1 MKYFYQIIISLL
13 IIVSAPDLKAKN
25 QIVADLSQDNV
36 EISTDF
42 LGAKILLFGAYDGK
56 KGDDII
62 IVVTG
67 PKGLVTVQKKE
78 KVFGVWV
85 NTQKINYINSP
96 KYLNILSNRDINDI
110 LNQRTRKIAEIGLNN
125 LNVRIQP
132 GKVVS
137 KEKEKIWRKA
147 LTRNMLKSKLWS
159 LNENSVYLNKNALFR
174 SYLTLPSNVP
184 TGIFNVKILH
194 YRNNKLISKETST
207 INVLK
212 SGISAEIYNIAQNYS
227 TLYGIFAVLLAVLIG
242 WITNLIF
249 RKI

>member
-159 LNENSVYLNKNALFR
+159 LNENSVYLNKNVLFR

-212 SGISAEIYNIAQNYS
+212 SGISAEIYNIAHNYS

>member
-42 LGAKILLFGAYDGK
+42 LGAKILLFGAYEGK

-159 LNENSVYLNKNALFR
+159 LNENSVYLNKNVLFR

>member
-78 KVFGVWV
+78 KVLGVWV
-85 NTQKINYINSP
+85 NTQKINYINAP

>member
-159 LNENSVYLNKNALFR
+159 LNENSVYLNKNVLFR

-184 TGIFNVKILH
+184 TGIFNVKILQ

>member
-1 MKYFYQIIISLL
+1 MNSFKQIIAFLFIFTFSWD
-13 IIVSAPDLKAKN
+13 IQAKN

-42 LGAKILLFGAYDGK
+42 LGAKILLFGAYDGQ

-62 IVVTG
+62 VAVTG

-78 KVFGVWV
+78 KILGVWV
-85 NTQKINYINSP
+85 NTQKVNYINAP
-96 KYLNILSNRDINDI
+96 KYLNISSNKDINEI
-110 LNQRTRKIAEIGLNN
+110 LNQKTRKISEIGLNN

-132 GKVVS
+132 GQNVS
-137 KEKEKIWRKA
+137 KDSEKEWRKA

-159 LNENSVYLNKNALFR
+159 LNESSVALNKNVLFR

-184 TGIFNVKILH
+184 TGVFNVKILH
-194 YRNNKLISKETST
+194 YRSSKLISKETST

-242 WITNLIF
+242 WATNLVF

>member
-13 IIVSAPDLKAKN
+13 IVVSTSDLKAKN

-132 GKVVS
+132 GKLVS
-137 KEKEKIWRKA
+137 KEKEKIWRIA

-159 LNENSVYLNKNALFR
+159 LNENSVYLNKNVLFR

>member
-1 MKYFYQIIISLL
+1 MGKYS
-13 IIVSAPDLKAKN
+13 KN
-25 QIVADLSQDNV
+25 
-36 EISTDF
+36 
-42 LGAKILLFGAYDGK
+42 
-56 KGDDII
+56 
-62 IVVTG
+62 
-67 PKGLVTVQKKE
+67 
-78 KVFGVWV
+78 
-85 NTQKINYINSP
+85 
-96 KYLNILSNRDINDI
+96 LNILSNRDINDI

-159 LNENSVYLNKNALFR
+159 LNENSVYLNKNVLFR

>member
-1 MKYFYQIIISLL
+1 M
-13 IIVSAPDLKAKN
+13 
-25 QIVADLSQDNV
+25 
-36 EISTDF
+36 
-42 LGAKILLFGAYDGK
+42 
-56 KGDDII
+56 
-62 IVVTG
+62 
-67 PKGLVTVQKKE
+67 VTVQKKE

-85 NTQKINYINSP
+85 NTQKINYINAP

-137 KEKEKIWRKA
+137 IEKEKIWRKA

-159 LNENSVYLNKNALFR
+159 LNENSVYLNKNVLFR

>member
-1 MKYFYQIIISLL
+1 MNSISHIIIFLFIFIFS
-13 IIVSAPDLKAKN
+13 SDLKAQN

-36 EISTDF
+36 KISTDF

-62 IVVTG
+62 VVVTG

-78 KVFGVWV
+78 KILGVWV
-85 NTQKINYINSP
+85 NTQKVNYINAP
-96 KYLNILSNRDINDI
+96 KYLNISSNRDINQI
-110 LNQRTRKIAEIGLNN
+110 LNQKTRKISEIGLNN

-132 GKVVS
+132 GKNINPQN
-137 KEKEKIWRKA
+137 EKEWRKA
-147 LTRNMLKSKLWS
+147 LTRNMLKSNLWS
-159 LNENSVYLNKNALFR
+159 LNENSVALNKDALFR

-184 TGIFNVKILH
+184 TGNFNVKILH
-194 YRNNKLISKETST
+194 YRNSKLISKETST

-212 SGISAEIYNIAQNYS
+212 SGISAEIYNIAHNYS

-242 WITNLIF
+242 WATNLIF
-249 RKI
+249 RKM